1 MRWKCHGNVSAEMC
15 FNLGERSRRGGPNE
29 SMFLYATPP
38 HSQSVDCRDG
48 KIAELGLVRL
58 VYDCLTPLEEF
69 ASGKWFGE
77 EAREVLVTFDV
88 RYDNLVIFH
97 YLAGDEMTP
106 LHVLELRV
114 VLWIIGSVDRS
125 FTIEV
130 KSRRFGFASCEFV
143 VERAEV
149 YGLLSCLCDAGTQP

>member
-1 MRWKCHGNVSAEMC
+1 MSRWFCTRH
-15 FNLGERSRRGGPNE
+15 
-29 SMFLYATPP
+29 PP
-38 HSQSVDCRDG
+38 IHRASYCRDG

-143 VERAEV
+143 VERADC
-149 YGLLSCLCDAGTQP
+149 LLYTSPSPRDVEESRMPSSA